1 MPPVLDVQILQA
13 LYTECAKIG
22 AHDASYWTKDP
33 DFFSF
38 FAKLSDIS
46 IIDPLGFTKSIS
58 SPHSA
63 MQENFRMPPQ
73 KCQTGLWI
81 PIKMHYKG

>member
-1 MPPVLDVQILQA
+1 
-13 LYTECAKIG
+13 
-22 AHDASYWTKDP
+22 
-33 DFFSF
+33 
-38 FAKLSDIS
+38 
-46 IIDPLGFTKSIS
+46 
-58 SPHSA
+58 